1 MEATMRLIVCGG
13 RGYNDEVTVFAT
25 LDRVYAKRRITL
37 VIQGGAP
44 GADAL
49 AKRWAAERRV
59 ECIEVQADWAA
70 HGRAAGPIRNGQ
82 MLDMRPDGVVAFPG
96 GRGTEDMC
104 RKAAERGVT
113 VWRPILAREAGEG
126 RPTADNDVSGNS
138 RREFRLRR

>member
-1 MEATMRLIVCGG
+1 MRLIVCGG
-13 RGYNDEVTVFAT
+13 RGYSDEATVFAA
-25 LDRVYAKRRITL
+25 LDHVHAKRRISL

-49 AKRWAAERRV
+49 AKRWAAERGV
-59 ECIEVQADWAA
+59 ECIEVRADWTA
-70 HGRAAGPIRNGQ
+70 HGRTAGPIRNGK
-82 MLDMRPDGVVAFPG
+82 MLGMRPDGVVAFPG

-104 RKAAERGVT
+104 RQAAERGVT
-113 VWRPILAREAGEG
+113 VWRPIQAGNVGEG

>member
-1 MEATMRLIVCGG
+1 MRLIVCGG
-13 RGYNDEVTVFAT
+13 RDYGDEAAVFAA
-25 LDRVYAKRRITL
+25 LDRVHAKRRISR

-49 AKRWAAERRV
+49 AKRWAAERGV

-82 MLDMRPDGVVAFPG
+82 MLDLRPDGAVAFPG

-104 RKAAERGVT
+104 RQAAERGVT
-113 VWRPILAREAGEG
+113 VWRPIQAGEAGEG
-126 RPTADNDVSGNS
+126 RPKTAITVSGYAE
-138 RREFRLRR
+138 RRFRLRR